1 MIFKNMF
8 GLLLT
13 IVYAVILYIA
23 IQRAE
28 KGVTPFIRK
37 IPALD
42 AIEEAVGRSVE
53 LGKPTFFT
61 IGGAS
66 MGGTWTGG
74 TLAAIS
80 MARYTADIC
89 SRKGSKMWT
98 GTSIIDQ
105 VPLIDEAMRIGF
117 LEGGD
122 PEAYNYETDIKWF
135 PNQMAYIAGCAG
147 LYARSPPASQILLG
161 SYMAECL
168 AMCEVARR
176 GGAFLIGG
184 TDYRPYMPY
193 MIAICDYALIGEE
206 IFIASAYVSE
216 DLALKN
222 TIWAED
228 IAKAVMIVLTVI
240 GALSNVIG
248 FSDLITWFGM

>member
-1 MIFKNMF
+1 MFKNVF
-8 GLLLT
+8 ALSLLV
-13 IVYAVILYIA
+13 IFSVILYIS

-28 KGVTPFIRK
+28 RGVKPFIRK

-53 LGKPTFFT
+53 LGRPTFFT
-61 IGGAS
+61 VGGAA
-66 MGGTWTGG
+66 MGGGWTGG
-74 TLAAIS
+74 ALAAIS
-80 MARYTADIC
+80 MLRYTAMVC
-89 SRKGSKMWT
+89 AQKGSKLWA
-98 GTSIIDQ
+98 GTSIIDH
-105 VPLIDEAMRIGF
+105 VPIADEAMRTGF
-117 LEGGD
+117 LEGGA
-122 PEAYNYETDIKWF
+122 PELYNYETDMKWF

-147 LYARSPPASQILLG
+147 LYARDPPASQILLG

-206 IFIASAYVSE
+206 IFIASAYVSD
-216 DLALKN
+216 DLPLKN

-228 IAKAVMIVLTVI
+228 IAKIILLALTII
-240 GALSNVIG
+240 GILSNLMG
-248 FSDLITWFGM
+248 FSEVIAWFGM